1 MGSPAYETSV
11 RASLVERLKRGETP
25 TTLHR
30 ETGIPIGTL
39 CRWKSTPATIPSMPK
54 SSLVPEPKKP
64 RSTRQWGMGDKLRV
78 LAAVG
83 EATEEALGG
92 VLRREG
98 IHEADLALWR
108 QELREVLTA
117 QANATRVLA
126 AKLEASEREL
136 REVKA
141 LLELKK
147 KADAL
152 FGTRAEGEVT
162 LPPNEKP
169 SER

>member
-1 MGSPAYETSV
+1 
-11 RASLVERLKRGETP
+11 
-25 TTLHR
+25 
-30 ETGIPIGTL
+30 
-39 CRWKSTPATIPSMPK
+39 
-54 SSLVPEPKKP
+54 
-64 RSTRQWGMGDKLRV
+64 MGDKLRV
-78 LAAVG
+78 LAAVD

-126 AKLEASEREL
+126 AKLEAAEREL
-136 REVKA
+136 REVRA

-162 LPPNEKP
+162 LQPNEKP